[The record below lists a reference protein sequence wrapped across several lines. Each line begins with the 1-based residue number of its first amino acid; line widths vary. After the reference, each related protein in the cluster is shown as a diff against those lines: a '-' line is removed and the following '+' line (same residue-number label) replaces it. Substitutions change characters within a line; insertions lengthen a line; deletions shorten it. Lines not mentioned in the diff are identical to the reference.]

1 MESVLAEIKKQVL
14 AYNRDGV
21 RELAE
26 KALAQGVEPLAL
38 VETLREVI
46 AGVGE
51 QFASHRVFLPELVG
65 AAGAMEAG
73 MAVAQAAIARRG
85 LQAASFATVA
95 IGTVAGDIH
104 SIGKNLV
111 AALLSA
117 AGATVLDLGINV
129 PVEMFLAEA
138 QEYQP
143 QVLAMSALLTTTA
156 PEQRKV
162 IERLAAAGL
171 RESVKVIVGG
181 GAISAAFAESIGADG
196 YGGTAPQAVELVRRL
211 VGHAAGRT
219 DGR

>member
-1 MESVLAEIKKQVL
+1 MESVLAEIRKQVL
-14 AYNRDGV
+14 AYNREGV

-38 VETLREVI
+38 VEALREVV

-51 QFASHRVFLPELVG
+51 QFARHQVFLPELVG

-73 MAVAQAAIARRG
+73 MAVARAEIARRG
-85 LQAASFATVA
+85 QQASNFATVA

-111 AALLSA
+111 GALLAA
-117 AGATVLDLGINV
+117 AGAKVLDLGINV

-138 QEYQP
+138 LEHRP

-162 IERLAAAGL
+162 IERLRAEGL
-171 RESVKVIVGG
+171 REKVKVIVGG
-181 GAISAAFAESIGADG
+181 GAISAGFAESIGADG

-211 VGHAAGRT
+211 VGR
-219 DGR
+219 

>member
-1 MESVLAEIKKQVL
+1 MESVLAEIREQVL
-14 AYNRDGV
+14 AYNCEGV

-26 KALAQGVEPLAL
+26 KALSQGVQPLAL
-38 VETLREVI
+38 VEALREVI
-46 AGVGE
+46 AGIGE
-51 QFASHRVFLPELVG
+51 EFARHRVFLPELVG

-73 MAVAQAAIARRG
+73 MAVAQVAIARRG
-85 LQAASFATVA
+85 ERAASFATVA

-111 AALLSA
+111 GALLAA

-129 PVEMFLAEA
+129 PVEQFLAEA
-138 QEYQP
+138 QEHHP

-162 IERLAAAGL
+162 IERLAALGL
-171 RESVKVIVGG
+171 RQSVKVIVGG

-211 VGHAAGRT
+211 TGR
-219 DGR
+219 

>member
-1 MESVLAEIKKQVL
+1 MESVLGEIKSRVL
-14 AYNRDGV
+14 AYDSDGV
-21 RELAE
+21 RALAE
-26 KALAQGVEPLAL
+26 RALAQGVEPLAV
-38 VETLREVI
+38 VEALREVI

-51 QFASHRVFLPELVG
+51 KFAAHRVFLPELVG

-73 MAVAQAAIARRG
+73 MAVAQAAIAQRG
-85 LQAASFATVA
+85 GKAASFATVA

-129 PVEMFLAEA
+129 PVERFLTEA
-138 QEYQP
+138 QGRQP

-162 IERLAAAGL
+162 IERLGEAGL
-171 RESVKVIVGG
+171 RDRVKVIVGG

-211 VGHAAGRT
+211 AAGR
-219 DGR
+219 